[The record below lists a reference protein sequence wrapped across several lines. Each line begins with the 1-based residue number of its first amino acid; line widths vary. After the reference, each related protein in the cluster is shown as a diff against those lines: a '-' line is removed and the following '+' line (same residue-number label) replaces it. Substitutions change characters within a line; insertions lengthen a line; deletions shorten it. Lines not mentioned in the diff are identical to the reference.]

1 MRHLLGVVLAG
12 IVGVLFLGSLPV
24 RAQTAYDHFGSGRA
38 SALGYASTALGTAAG
53 VHANPAASAL
63 HDRRLVSFYARE
75 AFGLSALRYGAGY
88 ATWPVDW
95 GTFSAGAGTIGN
107 DDYREIQ
114 YSLGYGR
121 SVRLGTSRPLHV
133 GAVARYYTARI
144 RGYGSAGAVG
154 LHLGLL
160 VSILPSLQLGAQAA
174 NVNGPSLVDGEQLP
188 QSLQIGLR
196 YRATRQLL
204 VLLDLFKDVSFPAA
218 LRSGIEVRPIPLL
231 ALRAGVAT
239 APTRF
244 TTGAGVR
251 LSRLRVH
258 VAAEQHADLGWTP
271 SASLELDW

>member
-12 IVGVLFLGSLPV
+12 FVLALFLGRLPV
-24 RAQTAYDHFGSGRA
+24 RAQSTYDHFGSGRT
-38 SALGYASTALGTAAG
+38 SALGYASTALGTTAG
-53 VHANPAASAL
+53 VHANPAAGAV
-63 HDRRLVSFYARE
+63 HDRRLVSFYTRE

-88 ATWPVDW
+88 VSWPVDW

-107 DDYREIQ
+107 DEYREIQ
-114 YSLGYGR
+114 YSLGYAR

-133 GAVARYYTARI
+133 GAVARYYTTRI
-144 RGYGSAGAVG
+144 QGYGSAGAVG
-154 LHLGLL
+154 IHFGIL
-160 VSILPSLQLGAQAA
+160 VSLLPSLQLGARAT

-188 QSLQIGLR
+188 QTLQIGLR

-204 VLLDLFKDVSFPAA
+204 VLFDVSKDVSFPTAF
-218 LRSGIEVRPIPLL
+218 RSGLEVRPIPML

-244 TTGAGVR
+244 TAGAGLR

-258 VAAEQHADLGWTP
+258 LAAEQHAHLGWTP
-271 SASLELDW
+271 SASLEIHW